1 MKVRLINNSIN
12 NMIGFCWSISESPGY
27 YTTLRTS
34 NLYLDGGAGVETTT
48 AKADVWQ
55 EYVYDVLYTSSL
67 CSNRPASTIEKGSV
81 KVGEN
86 FETVANSCSFAD
98 FNKIFSANTNFIGSN
113 NWGWKAGSG
122 ADVELAGIYFF
133 LLGAM
138 DSGDN
143 DYGYNNAN
151 CDSRNNVKAGAWVEV
166 DYILFGS
173 SVDELNAYTSYIEDE
188 YDAKNA

>member
-12 NMIGFCWSISESPGY
+12 NRIGFCWSISESPGY
-27 YTTLRTS
+27 YTTLRVS
-34 NLYLDGGAGVETTT
+34 NLYLDGGAGNETTT

-55 EYVYDVLYTSSL
+55 EYVYDVLYSAGL
-67 CSNRPASTIEKGSV
+67 ASNRPASTITNGTVSVGSS
-81 KVGEN
+81 
-86 FETVANSCSFAD
+86 FETVAQTCTFAQMNSIFAA
-98 FNKIFSANTNFIGSN
+98 NKGFIGTN

-143 DYGYNNAN
+143 GYGYDNQY
-151 CDSRNNVKAGAWVEV
+151 CDSRDNVKAGAWVEV

-188 YDAKNA
+188 YDAANA